1 MIQQVS
7 RWFNKDFPRNYILQ
21 HPPYG
26 ALMVGVF
33 IVLFALLYRPLG
45 AHAGRFFGYG
55 LTMASYS
62 ILFAISVNATGSILK
77 KISFFALADDWT
89 ILKEISAIIVTLIVA
104 GLVNYLAAFVLE
116 TPADRW
122 NFATLFD
129 SVKRTFLVGVIPFV
143 FFTSY
148 NIRRLVAGNQL
159 LLAADYK
166 EKAPTGDTA
175 ETYIRIESQLKK
187 EELGFYPSQFIY
199 AESESNYVIFYF
211 LQDNIVQKEIIRN
224 TISNVEEQ
232 LSHIPWFVR
241 THRAFIVNLKKVEQA
256 KGNSLGFRIKLTG
269 IDGEIPVSRSN
280 TKDFITRFEEL
291 KKSNP

>member
-62 ILFAISVNATGSILK
+62 ILFAISVYATGSILK

-143 FFTSY
+143 FFTSF
-148 NIRRLVAGNQL
+148 NIKTTGRRQSVATCGGL
-159 LLAADYK
+159 
-166 EKAPTGDTA
+166 
-175 ETYIRIESQLKK
+175 
-187 EELGFYPSQFIY
+187 
-199 AESESNYVIFYF
+199 
-211 LQDNIVQKEIIRN
+211 
-224 TISNVEEQ
+224 
-232 LSHIPWFVR
+232 
-241 THRAFIVNLKKVEQA
+241 
-256 KGNSLGFRIKLTG
+256 
-269 IDGEIPVSRSN
+269 
-280 TKDFITRFEEL
+280 
-291 KKSNP
+291 

>member
-1 MIQQVS
+1 
-7 RWFNKDFPRNYILQ
+7 
-21 HPPYG
+21 
-26 ALMVGVF
+26 
-33 IVLFALLYRPLG
+33 
-45 AHAGRFFGYG
+45 
-55 LTMASYS
+55 
-62 ILFAISVNATGSILK
+62 
-77 KISFFALADDWT
+77 
-89 ILKEISAIIVTLIVA
+89 
-104 GLVNYLAAFVLE
+104 
-116 TPADRW
+116 
-122 NFATLFD
+122 
-129 SVKRTFLVGVIPFV
+129 
-143 FFTSY
+143 
-148 NIRRLVAGNQL
+148 L

-269 IDGEIPVSRSN
+269 IDSEIPVSRSN
-280 TKDFITRFEEL
+280 TNDFVDAF
-291 KKSNP
+291 

>member
-62 ILFAISVNATGSILK
+62 ILFGISVYMSGSMLK
-77 KISFFALADDWT
+77 KIRFYASVDDWT
-89 ILKEISAIIVTLIVA
+89 ILKEISAITITLLAA
-104 GLVNYLAAFVLE
+104 GLVTYFAAFALE
-116 TPADRW
+116 LPADRW

-269 IDGEIPVSRSN
+269 IDSEIPVSRSN